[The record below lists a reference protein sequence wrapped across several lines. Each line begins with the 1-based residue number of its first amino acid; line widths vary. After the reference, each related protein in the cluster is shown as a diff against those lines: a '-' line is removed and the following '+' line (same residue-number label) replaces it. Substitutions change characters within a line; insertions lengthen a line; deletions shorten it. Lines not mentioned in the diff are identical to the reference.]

1 MRLPGQ
7 SRYRPE
13 RSVCLRALLRS
24 GATENVAESELGL
37 DKAISMA
44 QAYESARRE
53 TQSLRGETP
62 RGQKETMFSL
72 KSSSSQSQR
81 TTATEKECQEC
92 DGRGHN
98 SDKCRFRTYTCRFCN
113 VKGHI
118 AKACRKKKQNEK
130 ETLPR
135 HAKGG
140 QRTHHIEEAVVS
152 TIHTLSD
159 TKGGPKVTLEVAG
172 RDLELDV
179 DTGAS
184 VTVLPH
190 HVYSKYLK
198 HVQLQKSKIAV
209 QSYSGQPLRAVGE
222 ATVPVR
228 YGDQYT
234 MGRMLVARAPSKPPV
249 LGRNWLQSIKL
260 DWQSLFMLQDNPP
273 DAISEF
279 GELFQSDMGTLRGYQ
294 ANITL
299 QKGAI
304 PRFHRPRLV
313 PYALQKKVEE
323 ELGRLQNEGILK
335 PVDQS
340 YWAASIVVVRRGEGS
355 LRICG
360 DYKVTVNPYLE
371 MNTYP
376 LPNPQDL
383 FATLA
388 GGTYLSKLDMKQD
401 YLQMKVSPQSPK
413 YLTINTSKGLFAYS
427 YAIRN
432 QFRASYITT
441 CNGRNLNRNFRSRLF
456 LIVGKTAAEH
466 DDRLRMVLGR
476 LRHLGLRLKTEKC
489 EFRQTQVQYLGH
501 VIDSQ
506 GLRLSESKL
515 TAIRE
520 APEPSNVTQL
530 KAYLGLLNYYNRF
543 LPNLSTILQPLHD
556 LLKKNRQWT
565 WQVEQRRAFKAP
577 KKKL

>member
-1 MRLPGQ
+1 M
-7 SRYRPE
+7 
-13 RSVCLRALLRS
+13 
-24 GATENVAESELGL
+24 
-37 DKAISMA
+37 
-44 QAYESARRE
+44 
-53 TQSLRGETP
+53 
-62 RGQKETMFSL
+62 
-72 KSSSSQSQR
+72 
-81 TTATEKECQEC
+81 
-92 DGRGHN
+92 
-98 SDKCRFRTYTCRFCN
+98 
-113 VKGHI
+113 
-118 AKACRKKKQNEK
+118 
-130 ETLPR
+130 
-135 HAKGG
+135 
-140 QRTHHIEEAVVS
+140 S
-152 TIHTLSD
+152 TIHTLSN

-190 HVYSKYLK
+190 HVHSQYLK
-198 HVQLQKSKIAV
+198 HVQLQKSKIALR
-209 QSYSGQPLRAVGE
+209 SYSGQPLRVVSE
-222 ATVPVR
+222 ATVPIR
-228 YGDQYT
+228 YGDQHT
-234 MGRMLVARAPSKPPV
+234 MGQMLVVHAPSKPPV
-249 LGRNWLQSIKL
+249 MGRNWLQSIKL
-260 DWQSLFMLQDNPP
+260 DWQSLFMVQDNPP

-279 GELFQSDMGTLRGYQ
+279 GELFQSDIGTLRGYQ

-304 PRFHRPRLV
+304 PRFHRPRPV

-335 PVDQS
+335 PIDHS

-376 LPNPQDL
+376 LSNPKDL

-388 GGTYLSKLDMKQD
+388 GGRYFSKLDMKQA
-401 YLQMKVSPQSPK
+401 YLQMKVSPQSQK
-413 YLTINTSKGLFAYS
+413 YLTIS
-427 YAIRN
+427 IR
-432 QFRASYITT
+432 QRASLHILVCHLESVPRQLYG
-441 CNGRNLNRNFRSRLF
+441 NVYNERNLNRNFRSRLF
-456 LIVGKTAAEH
+456 LDDILIVGKTAAEH

-476 LRHLGLRLKTEKC
+476 LRDLGLRLKTEKC
-489 EFRQTQVQYLGH
+489 EFRQTQIEYLGH

-506 GLRLSESKL
+506 GLRPSENKL

-565 WQVEQRRAFKAP
+565 WQVEQRRAFKASRRNC
-577 KKKL
+577 